1 MVSHLNSFR
10 YIEMDGEFIETP
22 FQHFE
27 EVHPISAA
35 AETAVEENI
44 SLKMASLRDARAVV
58 QKGNCANWGQL
69 PDFTQK
75 NDKFGLGFTAEAQK
89 AVRKERIGK
98 APVFISSSRVNAIEE
113 DVEEAEFDN
122 WIYPTASDGPSNWTA
137 KDFTPI
143 TFVTQ

>member
-27 EVHPISAA
+27 EVLPILAV
-35 AETAVEENI
+35 AETAVEEDVP
-44 SLKMASLRDARAVV
+44 LKMASLKDARAVV
-58 QKGNCANWGQL
+58 QKGNGAHWGRL

-75 NDKFGLGFTAEAQK
+75 NDKFGLGFTTEAQK
-89 AVRKERIGK
+89 AVRKEKIGK

-113 DVEEAEFDN
+113 DVEGAEFDS